1 MVAAQWANRSM
12 TNPCYSSS
20 GFDDSGDTHV
30 DADYILFLC
39 VLIKMLYDSL
49 TPAVSLQM

>member
-1 MVAAQWANRSM
+1 MVDAQWANRSM
-12 TNPCYSSS
+12 TNTCYSSS

-30 DADYILFLC
+30 DADYILFLWC

-49 TPAVSLQM
+49 TPAVS